1 MAGRVREIFLSSTRW
16 SEGGGR
22 EEGSTGVIFRM
33 SYDLLSREGENE
45 VGYGYERNVEDLII
59 FYLAELIEDVIYY
72 LNGCD
77 IHLPDSLLKRAVEA
91 GLNSGRSSEEM
102 AHLLHCVQSLGN
114 NKGHC
119 FECNH
124 PKKKI
129 RFTCSRCEAKF
140 CNDYCMR
147 YHFSSDDCV
156 CDQIIIF
163 RHLIEEQRNNGST
176 AETEE
181 RGEVCVG
188 EGNV

>member
-1 MAGRVREIFLSSTRW
+1 M
-16 SEGGGR
+16 GGR
-22 EEGSTGVIFRM
+22 REALARM

-45 VGYGYERNVEDLII
+45 VGYGYERNIEDLII

-72 LNGCD
+72 LKEGCN
-77 IHLPDSLLKRAVEA
+77 IRLPDSMLKRVVEE

-102 AHLLHCVQSLGN
+102 AHLLHCLQSLGN

-140 CNDYCMR
+140 CNEHCMR
-147 YHFSSDDCV
+147 YHMSSDCV

-163 RHLIEEQRNNGST
+163 RLIIEEQRNNGST